1 MKYIEHFE
9 DGYAEEHTFG
19 GSGNNKTYNEG
30 WSNGYSYGKDE
41 AKAEERQRIVEVLD
55 SLISDVQKR
64 VLANKINSSEALGAG
79 AYLLK
84 AKKALEVASND

>member
-41 AKAEERQRIVEVLD
+41 AKAEERQRIIEVLD
-55 SLISDVQKR
+55 SLITEVQDK
-64 VLANKINSSEALGAG
+64 LSSNTISRAEALAAG

-84 AKKALEVASND
+84 AKKALEVA